1 MNDMIRHDTPKAP
14 TGSLA
19 ELVAESAAP
28 TFLQSFPLETCARIA
43 ILAGVL
49 VWVNFWQLRI
59 MVRTWMDDGNWSHG
73 FLIPLFSIYFLY
85 SRRDELFSAGR
96 RVCMWGLGLMLLG
109 ILVILGGVY
118 LKQAYRSGLFD
129 WFCRVG
135 IVPTVMGLV
144 LYLAGP
150 RVLRVVW
157 LPIAFL
163 VFAMPLPSDTY
174 SKIAL
179 PLQNLAAAASAAVL
193 KLCGVN
199 IIVKASELTLVSVS
213 GITRDLTVA
222 EACSGVR
229 MLVAFMALSV
239 AMAYLDDKPIWQRV
253 TLVLMGVPIAVAS
266 NVLRV
271 IITST
276 AYVMDKPDFGKDFM
290 HSFTGMLMLVPALL
304 MLWGLGWL
312 LQSLFVA
319 DGQDEQDQD
328 ESGKGLP
335 DDAKE
340 GSALTGGAKI

>member
-1 MNDMIRHDTPKAP
+1 MNDMIRHDTPKAH

-28 TFLQSFPLETCARIA
+28 TFRQSFPADSCARIV

-49 VWVNFWQLRI
+49 AWMNFWQLRI
-59 MVRTWMDDGNWSHG
+59 MVRTWMDNGNWSHG
-73 FLIPLFSIYFLY
+73 FLIPLFSLYFLY
-85 SRRDELFSAGR
+85 SRRDELFLAGR
-96 RVCMWGLGLMLLG
+96 RVCMWGLGLMILG
-109 ILVILGGVY
+109 ILMILAGLYVY
-118 LKQAYRSGLFD
+118 QTVWKGF
-129 WFCRVG
+129 WICHVG
-135 IVPTVMGLV
+135 IIPTVMGLV

-157 LPIAFL
+157 LPVVFL
-163 VFAMPLPSDTY
+163 IFAMPLPDTTY
-174 SKIAL
+174 GRIAL

-193 KLCGVN
+193 KLCGVD

-213 GITRDLTVA
+213 GIQRDLTVA

-229 MLVAFMALSV
+229 MLVAFMALGV

-253 TLVLMGVPIAVAS
+253 TLVLMGVPIAIAC
-266 NVLRV
+266 NVMRV

-290 HSFTGMLMLVPALL
+290 HSFTGMLMLIPALL
-304 MLWGLGWL
+304 MLWGLGWV
-312 LQSLFVA
+312 LQGLFVA
-319 DGQDEQDQD
+319 DGQDEEDQD
-328 ESGKGLP
+328 EDGKGLP

-340 GSALTGGAKI
+340 DSAMTGGAKT

>member
-1 MNDMIRHDTPKAP
+1 MNDTTRHDTPKAT

-19 ELVAESAAP
+19 EMVAESAAP
-28 TFLQSFPLETCARIA
+28 TFLQSFPLETCARII

-49 VWVNFWQLRI
+49 VWMNFWQLRI

-73 FLIPLFSIYFLY
+73 FLIPLFSVYFLY
-85 SRRDELFSAGR
+85 SRRDELLSAKR
-96 RVCMWGLGLMLLG
+96 RICNWGLGLLLFG
-109 ILVILGGVY
+109 IFVIL
-118 LKQAYRSGLFD
+118 AGLYIYQTVWQGF
-129 WFCRVG
+129 WFCHVG
-135 IVPTVMGLV
+135 IIITILGLV

-150 RVLRVVW
+150 RVLKVVW
-157 LPIAFL
+157 LPIVFL
-163 VFAMPLPSDTY
+163 IFAMPLPGTTY
-174 SKIAL
+174 GKIAL
-179 PLQNLAAAASAAVL
+179 PLQNIAAAASAAAL

-199 IIVKASELTLVSVS
+199 IVVKASELTLVSIS
-213 GITRDLTVA
+213 GVQRDLTVA

-229 MLVAFMALSV
+229 MLVAFMALGV

-290 HSFTGMLMLVPALL
+290 HSFTGMLMLIPALL
-304 MLWGLGWL
+304 MLWGLGWI
-312 LQSLFVA
+312 LQRLFVA
-319 DGQDEQDQD
+319 DEQEDDDEEDD
-328 ESGKGLP
+328 GANGLP
-335 DDAKE
+335 DDAKD

>member
-1 MNDMIRHDTPKAP
+1 M
-14 TGSLA
+14 
-19 ELVAESAAP
+19 VAETTAP
-28 TFLQSFPLETCARIA
+28 KFLQSFPPDSCARIA

-49 VWVNFWQLRI
+49 VWMNFWQLRI
-59 MVRTWMDDGNWSHG
+59 MVRTWMDNGNWSHG
-73 FLIPLFSIYFLY
+73 FLIPLFSLYFIY
-85 SRRDELFSAGR
+85 SRRDELFLAGR
-96 RVCMWGLGLMLLG
+96 RVCMWGLGLM
-109 ILVILGGVY
+109 ILSILMILAGLYVY
-118 LKQAYRSGLFD
+118 QTVWKGF
-129 WFCRVG
+129 WICHVG
-135 IVPTVMGLV
+135 IILTVMGLV

-157 LPIAFL
+157 LPIVFL
-163 VFAMPLPSDTY
+163 IFAMPLPDTTY

-229 MLVAFMALSV
+229 MLVAFMALGV

-253 TLVLMGVPIAVAS
+253 TLVLMGVPIAIAC

-290 HSFTGMLMLVPALL
+290 HSFTGMLMLIPALL
-304 MLWGLGWL
+304 MLWGLGWV

-319 DGQDEQDQD
+319 DEQDEEDQD
-328 ESGKGLP
+328 EDGKGLP

-340 GSALTGGAKI
+340 GSALTGGAKT

>member
-1 MNDMIRHDTPKAP
+1 MNDMIRHDTPKAHS
-14 TGSLA
+14 GSLA

-28 TFLQSFPLETCARIA
+28 TFRQSFSTDSCARIA

-49 VWVNFWQLRI
+49 VWMNFWQLRI

-73 FLIPLFSIYFLY
+73 FLIPLFSLYFLY
-85 SRRDELFSAGR
+85 SRRDELFSAPR
-96 RVCMWGLGLMLLG
+96 RGCTWGLGLMILG
-109 ILVILGGVY
+109 ILTIFAGIY

-135 IVPTVMGLV
+135 IIPTVMGLV

-150 RVLRVVW
+150 KMLKVVW

-163 VFAMPLPSDTY
+163 VFAMPLPPDYY
-174 SKIAL
+174 SQIAL

-199 IIVKASELTLVSVS
+199 IIVKASELTLVSIS

-276 AYVMDKPDFGKDFM
+276 AYVMDKPDLGKDFM
-290 HSFTGMLMLVPALL
+290 HSFTGMLMLIPALL
-304 MLWGLGWL
+304 MLWGLGWI
-312 LQSLFVA
+312 LQHLFVA
-319 DGQDEQDQD
+319 DEQEEQDED
-328 ESGKGLP
+328 GKGLP

-340 GSALTGGAKI
+340 GSPLTGGAKT